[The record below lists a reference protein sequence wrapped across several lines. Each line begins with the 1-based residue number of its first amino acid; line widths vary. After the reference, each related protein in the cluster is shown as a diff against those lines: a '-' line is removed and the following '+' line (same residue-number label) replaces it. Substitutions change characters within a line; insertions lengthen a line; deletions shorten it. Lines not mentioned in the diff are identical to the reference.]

1 MYRRALLLSPLALMG
16 AQKHAYRFEREYTGR
31 AGVLDIEN
39 VNGSIKVEATR
50 GAGMKVTA
58 DIELSAPTPEDLELA
73 KREVQFEPRQ
83 NGEVFEVHMQ
93 APENRRWQ
101 RYSYRNN
108 LTVAVPAAMRLMV
121 RGVNGRIQIEFG
133 AAPVR
138 DVYVKNING
147 EIELMLPKESNADF
161 QIKTM
166 NGQIYTAFELAP
178 APVKEETKVTDNGMR
193 RIVSRN
199 RYTGGRLGRGGIEV
213 LIEGLNGDIRILERK
228 A

>member
-1 MYRRALLLSPLALMG
+1 MKRRLMLVSPLALLG
-16 AQKHAYRFEREYTGR
+16 AQTHSYRFEREYGGQP
-31 AGVLDIEN
+31 GVLDVEN
-39 VNGSIKVEATR
+39 VNGSITVLATR
-50 GAGMKVTA
+50 AQGVKVTA
-58 DIELSAPTPEDLELA
+58 DIELSAPTREDLELA
-73 KREVQFEPRQ
+73 KREMQFEPQQ
-83 NGEVFEVHMQ
+83 NGDVFAVQMRV
-93 APENRRWQ
+93 PENRRWQ

-121 RGVNGRIQIEFG
+121 RGVNGRIQVEFG

-147 EIELMLPKESNADF
+147 EIELLLPKESNADF

-178 APVKEETKVTDNGMR
+178 APVKEETKVTEQGMR

-213 LIEGLNGDIRILERK
+213 LIEGLNGDVRILERK